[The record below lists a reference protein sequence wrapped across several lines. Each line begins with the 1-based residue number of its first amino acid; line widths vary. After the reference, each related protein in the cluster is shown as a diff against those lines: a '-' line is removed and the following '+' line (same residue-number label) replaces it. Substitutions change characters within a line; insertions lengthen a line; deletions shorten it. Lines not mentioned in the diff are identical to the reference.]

1 MANLITMPKLGL
13 TMKDGVVAK
22 WCKNEGDAVRA
33 GETILEITT
42 DKLTNSLE
50 SEYEGTIR
58 KILVQEGEKVPC
70 QTPLC
75 IIGQKDEDISQ
86 CLAEIKEQ

>member
-1 MANLITMPKLGL
+1 M
-13 TMKDGVVAK
+13 
-22 WCKNEGDAVRA
+22 
-33 GETILEITT
+33 EITT

>member
-33 GETILEITT
+33 GETLLEITT

>member
-22 WCKNEGDAVRA
+22 WCKNEGDGVKA

-75 IIGQKDEDISQ
+75 VIAESDEDISQ
-86 CLAEIKEQ
+86 CLAEIEER

>member
-1 MANLITMPKLGL
+1 MANLTTMPKLGL